1 MPNQKD
7 RKKKDGVNKSKK
19 LRAMREKEAGAK
31 PEILRTGTGKLAGRD
46 PKGERVSGRYT
57 TP

>member
-1 MPNQKD
+1 M
-7 RKKKDGVNKSKK
+7 RKKKDGINKNKK

-31 PEILRTGTGKLAGRD
+31 PKIVRSGTGKLAGRE
-46 PKGERVSGRYT
+46 PKGERVSGRFV